1 MFGWKE
7 QNMRLNTVII
17 NNIILIPHQ
26 GDGNRCI

>member
-1 MFGWKE
+1 MFDCKE
-7 QNMRLNTVII
+7 QDMRLNTIII